1 MPNDD
6 MGHPENITEETIK
19 KAAEAE
25 GQTVEDAKKNM
36 LEMLKKQV
44 GQKDQ

>member
-6 MGHPENITEETIK
+6 MGDQRNITEDKIK
-19 KAAEAE
+19 QAAEAS

-36 LEMLKKQV
+36 LEMLQKQV
-44 GQKDQ
+44 GQKSE